1 MRKDPEVRVNSA
13 PGRAK
18 GTSDSPFLLIHLP
31 ELGTRHGTHIRDY
44 YQDLSGCILD

>member
-1 MRKDPEVRVNSA
+1 MRKDPEVRVSSA

-31 ELGTRHGTHIRDY
+31 ELGTRHGNT
-44 YQDLSGCILD
+44 SGTITKTYLDAS